1 MTLLVPFVPWV
12 KWGLSFPQVSFLCD
26 SQFKAPLESICT
38 VLHFLYDFVFSTNRE
53 MKSGSGSVKATKQS
67 AQWAKST
74 AGQGC
79 LWGSPWMHAPYFQ
92 QVEDWK
98 KKKKPNITL
107 HFALFFFPFST
118 LTKKYVTPD
127 SPSMLVAV
135 RTNWFCALWNYMG
148 MRVRKWDISF
158 LPALVFCN
166 SSQSLDSWIWVK
178 EPAVVNWLCCCCFLV
193 WKGPAWLFYGYS
205 MSFIQQLTYPG
216 VGTGISK
223 QS

>member
-118 LTKKYVTPD
+118 LTKKI
-127 SPSMLVAV
+127 
-135 RTNWFCALWNYMG
+135 C
-148 MRVRKWDISF
+148 
-158 LPALVFCN
+158 
-166 SSQSLDSWIWVK
+166 DSWFSFHACGSQDKLI
-178 EPAVVNWLCCCCFLV
+178 LCTVELHGNEGGEMRYFFSSCSGL
-193 WKGPAWLFYGYS
+193 L
-205 MSFIQQLTYPG
+205 
-216 VGTGISK
+216 
-223 QS
+223 